1 MCSGEISATCFSLRQ
16 PNRDRRNKKETN
28 KLLTAIANQNLF
40 YLWRVAGGD
49 PFDCILAYLYIFAI
63 QLANPTVNTIPSAQD
78 DAKREKPFRSQRSI
92 AFEDSSLAL
101 PRCNAKVTPLR
112 HPERKKSCY
121 LFFLLDVTFSLLNKL
136 VCSRTGLR
144 RANGVKIDPR

>member
-92 AFEDSSLAL
+92 AFEDSSAAPTSETFGVPKNTLIFG
-101 PRCNAKVTPLR
+101 
-112 HPERKKSCY
+112 ERKSRGAICA
-121 LFFLLDVTFSLLNKL
+121 VTNSNPPSGACFDASNG
-136 VCSRTGLR
+136 SPTG
-144 RANGVKIDPR
+144 